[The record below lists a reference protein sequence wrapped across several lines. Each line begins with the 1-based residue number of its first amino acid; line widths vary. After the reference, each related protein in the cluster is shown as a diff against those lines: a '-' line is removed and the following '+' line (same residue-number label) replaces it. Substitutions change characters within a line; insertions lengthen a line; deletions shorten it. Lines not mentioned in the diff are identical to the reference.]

1 MNLKVKI
8 WLIIAAF
15 LILVGG
21 IIFVV
26 VMNKLNW
33 DFTRLSNYDYVINE
47 YEINDEYEN
56 ISIITDTADIVFL
69 PSESEE
75 SLVVCYEQENVLHSV
90 IVKDDTLVIEV
101 NDKRQWYEYI
111 GIGFNTPKITIYIP
125 EGEYGKLSIKSST
138 GDVEI
143 PKEFIFESIDVLES
157 TGDVINYASAF
168 ETIKIITSTGDID
181 VKNISVSTLEL
192 AVSTG
197 SVNVNDV
204 ECDGDIK
211 VNVSTGKTNIT
222 NANCKNFISSGS
234 TGNISLKNVI
244 ATGKLSIMRSTG
256 DVKFERADASL
267 IYVKTDTGD
276 VTGSLVTEKVF
287 ITQSDTGSI
296 DVPKTITGDKCEIT
310 TDTGDIKVTLD

>member
-8 WLIIAAF
+8 WLIIATF
-15 LILVGG
+15 FMVIGG

-33 DFTRLSNYDYVINE
+33 DFTRLFNYDYVANE
-47 YEINDEYEN
+47 YEINDEYED

-90 IVKDDTLVIEV
+90 IVKNDTLVIEV

-197 SVNVNDV
+197 SVKVNDV

-256 DVKFERADASL
+256 DVKFESADASS

-296 DVPKTITGDKCEIT
+296 DVPKTITGGKCEIT